1 MKKLEELTKEE
12 LLQEINYLQK
22 VRQSLAERN
31 TDLTMQIAHYEAQ
44 FQLAQE
50 SAQQQEAQNNQI
62 I

>member
-50 SAQQQEAQNNQI
+50 SAQQQEAQNN
-62 I
+62 

>member
-50 SAQQQEAQNNQI
+50 SAQQHESQNN
-62 I
+62 